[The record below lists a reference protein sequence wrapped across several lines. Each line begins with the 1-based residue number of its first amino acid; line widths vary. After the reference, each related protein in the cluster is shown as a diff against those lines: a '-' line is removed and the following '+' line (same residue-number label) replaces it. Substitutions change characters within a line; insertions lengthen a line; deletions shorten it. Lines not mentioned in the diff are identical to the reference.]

1 MNILIFVMALLMLM
15 ASITYSSLNRF
26 VKAEVQAHEWQER
39 IRAQARVKYNQSL
52 YALSKPKVKEEAK
65 PPEPKKEDKK
75 AEKPKA
81 EMGKGIIP
89 GQFLLNPSFRQQ
101 HPDDLIKYGELFKA
115 VARQLYFEQP
125 FFKNLEKDRPQ
136 FLDEIMREIVEIS
149 ERGKPIANFNKLM
162 FEKWSD
168 PNLKRAFS
176 LMLAESPSYRKPVKV
191 KIEKDDEEKEKEESI
206 INRNG
211 IITLND
217 YFHFIYKDKIRLWL
231 APKPVL
237 IALFRNSEL
246 VDALMQDRKQNYPKL
261 ISGIYERDDLEKYL
275 HETYGG
281 KSAYETFIDYTVTK
295 TRPPK

>member
-1 MNILIFVMALLMLM
+1 MNILIFVMAILMLM

-39 IRAQARVKYNQSL
+39 IRFQARVKYNQSL

-65 PPEPKKEDKK
+65 SQESKKDEKK
-75 AEKPKA
+75 VEKPKT
-81 EMGKGIIP
+81 EMGRGTIP
-89 GQFLLNPSFRQQ
+89 GQFLISPTFRHQ
-101 HPDDLIKYGELFKA
+101 HPDDFVKYGELFKA
-115 VARQLYFEQP
+115 VARQLYYEQP
-125 FFKNLEKDRPQ
+125 FFKNLEKERPQ

-149 ERGKPIANFNKLM
+149 ERGKPIASFNKLM

-176 LMLAESPSYRKPVKV
+176 LMLTESPSYRKPLKE
-191 KIEKDDEEKEKEESI
+191 KIEKEQEEKEKDESI
-206 INRNG
+206 VNRNG
-211 IITLND
+211 IVTLND

-237 IALFRNSEL
+237 IALFRNNEL
-246 VDALMQDRKQNYPKL
+246 VDALIQDRKQNYPKC
-261 ISGIYERDDLEKYL
+261 ISGIYEKDDLEKHL

>member
-1 MNILIFVMALLMLM
+1 MNLLIFVMALLMLM

-26 VKAEVQAHEWQER
+26 VKSEVQAHEWQER

-52 YALSKPKVKEEAK
+52 YAQSKPKAKDETKASETKKEE
-65 PPEPKKEDKK
+65 KKKTEI
-75 AEKPKA
+75 
-81 EMGKGIIP
+81 GKGTLP
-89 GQFLLNPSFRQQ
+89 GQFLLNPGFRQQ
-101 HPDDLIKYGELFKA
+101 HPEDFIKYGELFKA
-115 VARQLYFEQP
+115 VVRQLYFEQP

-149 ERGKPIANFNKLM
+149 ERGKPIASFNKLM

-176 LMLAESPSYRKPVKV
+176 LMLAESPSYRKPLKER
-191 KIEKDDEEKEKEESI
+191 IEKEHEEEEKEESI
-206 INRNG
+206 VNRNG
-211 IITLND
+211 IVTLND

-237 IALFRNSEL
+237 IALFRNTEL
-246 VDALMQDRKQNYPKL
+246 VDALIHDRKQNYSKL
-261 ISGIYERDDLEKYL
+261 ITGVYGRDELEKYL
-275 HETYGG
+275 YETYGG
-281 KSAYETFIDYTVTK
+281 KSAYEPFIDYTVTK